1 MACLACRHRFV
12 CMSNNSRIS
21 QSMTPSRAARVVLG
35 ALAINA
41 LVFSPLGDQGF
52 VAIALLGPPL
62 SGFVAAV
69 RGKDVGLV
77 AAAWALSGV
86 FWLGLDWIVNDED
99 QVFHLT
105 LTVLMATLVW
115 IGAQLARLLVA
126 LARKLSGRRV
136 VAGR

>member
-1 MACLACRHRFV
+1 
-12 CMSNNSRIS
+12 
-21 QSMTPSRAARVVLG
+21 
-35 ALAINA
+35 
-41 LVFSPLGDQGF
+41 
-52 VAIALLGPPL
+52 
-62 SGFVAAV
+62 V

-105 LTVLMATLVW
+105 LTVLMVALVW